1 MTAAEAKVN
10 EFANKIL
17 DFIEQSEQQQAD
29 PKWILQGVK
38 GYICGMSDGIE
49 FAEEMRA
56 PDLDVQAKT
65 DEPRP
70 MVGDSVRLN
79 LSRESL
85 DNIAK
90 TLNDA
95 YPRHDPRHDPT
106 AAMTDG
112 GNWIPEGRSEI
123 EDILDKQ
130 VGVPEA
136 KCGIEIR

>member
-17 DFIEQSEQQQAD
+17 DYIEQAEQQQSD

-56 PDLDVQAKT
+56 PDHNVQAKT

-70 MVGDSVRLN
+70 MVGDSVSINTDKEPLVDRALQGLN
-79 LSRESL
+79 VGWV
-85 DNIAK
+85 
-90 TLNDA
+90 
-95 YPRHDPRHDPT
+95 P
-106 AAMTDG
+106 G
-112 GNWIPEGRSEI
+112 GRSEI
-123 EDILDKQ
+123 EDFLDEQ
-130 VGVPEA
+130 LGVPEA
-136 KCGIEIR
+136 RGAIKIV

>member
-49 FAEEMRA
+49 FAEEMRS
-56 PDLDVQAKT
+56 PDQDVQAKT

-79 LSRESL
+79 LCKESI

-90 TLNDA
+90 AFEETH
-95 YPRHDPRHDPT
+95 PRWDPT

-112 GNWIPEGRSEI
+112 GHWVPEGRSEI
-123 EDILDKQ
+123 DDILDKQ
-130 VGVPEA
+130 LGVPEA
-136 KCGIEIR
+136 RCGIEIR

>member
-10 EFANKIL
+10 EFANTIL
-17 DFIEQSEQQQAD
+17 DYIEQSEQQQAD
-29 PKWILQGVK
+29 PKWIIQGVK

-49 FAEEMRA
+49 FAEEMRS

-79 LSRESL
+79 LCKESI

-90 TLNDA
+90 TLEEA
-95 YPRHDPRHDPT
+95 YPS
-106 AAMTDG
+106 
-112 GNWIPEGRSEI
+112 WKSEGRSDI
-123 EDILDKQ
+123 EDFLDKQ
-130 VGVPEA
+130 LGVPES

>member
-1 MTAAEAKVN
+1 MTVAEAKVN

-17 DFIEQSEQQQAD
+17 DYIEQSEQQQAD

-49 FAEEMRA
+49 FAEEMRS
-56 PDLDVQAKT
+56 PDQDVQAKT

-79 LSRESL
+79 LTRESL
-85 DNIAK
+85 DNISK

-95 YPRHDPRHDPT
+95 YPRHDPT

-123 EDILDKQ
+123 EDFLDKQ

>member
-17 DFIEQSEQQQAD
+17 DYIEQAEQQQSD

-49 FAEEMRA
+49 FAEEMRYH
-56 PDLDVQAKT
+56 DHSVQAKT

-79 LSRESL
+79 SGREPL
-85 DNIAK
+85 VDRALQG
-90 TLNDA
+90 LNAGWD
-95 YPRHDPRHDPT
+95 
-106 AAMTDG
+106 
-112 GNWIPEGRSEI
+112 PEGRSEI
-123 EDILDKQ
+123 EDFLDKQ
-130 VGVPEA
+130 LGVPEA
-136 KCGIEIR
+136 KCGIEIK

>member
-17 DFIEQSEQQQAD
+17 DYIEQSEQQQAD

-49 FAEEMRA
+49 FAEEMRS
-56 PDLDVQAKT
+56 PDHDVQAKT

-70 MVGDSVRLN
+70 MVGDSV
-79 LSRESL
+79 SISL
-85 DNIAK
+85 CKEPLGDLAK
-90 TLNDA
+90 TFEEFHPD
-95 YPRHDPRHDPT
+95 
-106 AAMTDG
+106 
-112 GNWIPEGRSEI
+112 WVPEGRSEI

-130 VGVPEA
+130 LGVPEA

>member
-17 DFIEQSEQQQAD
+17 DYIEQSEQQHAD

-56 PDLDVQAKT
+56 PDHDVQAKT

-79 LSRESL
+79 LCKESI

-90 TLNDA
+90 TLEEA
-95 YPRHDPRHDPT
+95 YPSLHPME
-106 AAMTDG
+106 AKG
-112 GNWIPEGRSEI
+112 SWIPEGRSDI

-130 VGVPEA
+130 LGVPEA
-136 KCGIEIR
+136 KCGIVIR

>member
-17 DFIEQSEQQQAD
+17 DYIEQSEQQQAD

-56 PDLDVQAKT
+56 PDPNVQAKT

-79 LSRESL
+79 LCRESI

-90 TLNDA
+90 TLKEA
-95 YPRHDPRHDPT
+95 YPGRRSME
-106 AAMTDG
+106 ANG
-112 GNWIPEGRSEI
+112 SWIPEERSEI
-123 EDILDKQ
+123 EDFLDKQ
-130 VGVPEA
+130 LGVPEA

>member
-17 DFIEQSEQQQAD
+17 DFIEQSEEQQAD

-49 FAEEMRA
+49 FAEEMRV
-56 PDLDVQAKT
+56 PDHDVQAKT

-79 LSRESL
+79 LCKESV

-90 TLNDA
+90 TLKES
-95 YPRHDPRHDPT
+95 YET
-106 AAMTDG
+106 ADWT
-112 GNWIPEGRSEI
+112 PESRSEI
-123 EDILDKQ
+123 SDFLDKQ
-130 VGVPEA
+130 LGVPEA
-136 KCGIEIR
+136 RGGIKIV

>member
-1 MTAAEAKVN
+1 MTAAESKVN

-56 PDLDVQAKT
+56 PDHDVQAKT

-79 LSRESL
+79 LRKESI
-85 DNIAK
+85 DSVDK
-90 TLNDA
+90 TFEDA
-95 YPRHDPRHDPT
+95 YPS
-106 AAMTDG
+106 
-112 GNWIPEGRSEI
+112 WKPEGRSEI

-130 VGVPEA
+130 LGVPEA
-136 KCGIEIR
+136 RGGIETL

>member
-17 DFIEQSEQQQAD
+17 DFIEQSEQQHAD

-49 FAEEMRA
+49 FAEEMRE
-56 PDLDVQAKT
+56 PDHDVQAKT

-79 LSRESL
+79 LCKESI
-85 DNIAK
+85 DSINK
-90 TLNDA
+90 TFKEIHPS
-95 YPRHDPRHDPT
+95 YDPT
-106 AAMTDG
+106 ASMTDG
-112 GNWIPEGRSEI
+112 GHWVPEGRSEI
-123 EDILDKQ
+123 EDFLDRDL
-130 VGVPEA
+130 GIPEA
-136 KCGIEIR
+136 RGAIEIR

>member
-17 DFIEQSEQQQAD
+17 DFIEQSEQQHAD

-56 PDLDVQAKT
+56 PDHDVQAKT

-79 LSRESL
+79 LCKESI
-85 DNIAK
+85 DNIDK
-90 TLNDA
+90 TFEETH
-95 YPRHDPRHDPT
+95 PS
-106 AAMTDG
+106 
-112 GNWIPEGRSEI
+112 WKPEGRSEI

-130 VGVPEA
+130 LGVPEA
-136 KCGIEIR
+136 RGAIEIR

>member
-56 PDLDVQAKT
+56 TDLDVQAKT

-79 LSRESL
+79 LCKESI

-90 TLNDA
+90 TLEEA
-95 YPRHDPRHDPT
+95 YPD
-106 AAMTDG
+106 
-112 GNWIPEGRSEI
+112 WVPEGRSEI

>member
-17 DFIEQSEQQQAD
+17 DYIEKSEEQKAD

-49 FAEEMRA
+49 FAEEMRE
-56 PDLDVQAKT
+56 PDQNVQAKT

-70 MVGDSVRLN
+70 MVGDSVRMN
-79 LSRESL
+79 LCKESI

-90 TLNDA
+90 THEEA
-95 YPRHDPRHDPT
+95 YPGWP
-106 AAMTDG
+106 
-112 GNWIPEGRSEI
+112 PEDRSEPD
-123 EDILDKQ
+123 DILDKNL
-130 VGVPEA
+130 GVPVQMSGAETRCDV
-136 KCGIEIR
+136 KD

>member
-56 PDLDVQAKT
+56 PDHDVQAKT

-79 LSRESL
+79 LCKESIDNL
-85 DNIAK
+85 DK
-90 TLNDA
+90 TLEEA
-95 YPRHDPRHDPT
+95 FPS
-106 AAMTDG
+106 
-112 GNWIPEGRSEI
+112 WVPEGRSDI

-130 VGVPEA
+130 LGVPEA
-136 KCGIEIR
+136 RGAIEIR

>member
-17 DFIEQSEQQQAD
+17 DYIEQSEQQKAD

-56 PDLDVQAKT
+56 SDYDAQAKT
-65 DEPRP
+65 DEHRP

-79 LSRESL
+79 DCNESK
-85 DNIAK
+85 DKNGK
-90 TLNDA
+90 TFEERNLGW
-95 YPRHDPRHDPT
+95 P
-106 AAMTDG
+106 
-112 GNWIPEGRSEI
+112 PEDRSEL
-123 EDILDKQ
+123 EDILDKKF
-130 VGVPEA
+130 GVPVPRS
-136 KCGIEIR
+136 GVEIRDAM

>member
-1 MTAAEAKVN
+1 MTVAEAKVN

-56 PDLDVQAKT
+56 PDHDVQAKT

-79 LSRESL
+79 LCKESIA
-85 DNIAK
+85 NITK
-90 TLNDA
+90 TFEETH
-95 YPRHDPRHDPT
+95 PRNDPT
-106 AAMTDG
+106 ASMTDG
-112 GNWIPEGRSEI
+112 SHWIPEGRSEI
-123 EDILDKQ
+123 EDFLDRDL
-130 VGVPEA
+130 GIPEA
-136 KCGIEIR
+136 RCGIEIR

>member
-1 MTAAEAKVN
+1 MTTAEAKVN

-17 DFIEQSEQQQAD
+17 DFIEQSEQQHAD

-38 GYICGMSDGIE
+38 GYICGISDGIE
-49 FAEEMRA
+49 FAEEMRV
-56 PDLDVQAKT
+56 PDYDVQAKT

-79 LSRESL
+79 LCKESI

-90 TLNDA
+90 TFKDA
-95 YPRHDPRHDPT
+95 HP
-106 AAMTDG
+106 A
-112 GNWIPEGRSEI
+112 WKPEGRSDI
-123 EDILDKQ
+123 EDILDKHL
-130 VGVPEA
+130 GVPEA

>member
-56 PDLDVQAKT
+56 PDPTVQAKT

-70 MVGDSVRLN
+70 MVGDSVKLN
-79 LSRESL
+79 LCKESI

-90 TLNDA
+90 TLKDA
-95 YPRHDPRHDPT
+95 YGT
-106 AAMTDG
+106 ADWT
-112 GNWIPEGRSEI
+112 PESRSEI
-123 EDILDKQ
+123 SDFLDEQ
-130 VGVPEA
+130 LGVPEA
-136 KCGIEIR
+136 RGGIEIR

>member
-17 DFIEQSEQQQAD
+17 DFIEQSEQQHAD

-56 PDLDVQAKT
+56 PDHDVQAKT
-65 DEPRP
+65 DELRP

-79 LSRESL
+79 LCKESI

-90 TLNDA
+90 TFEESHPA
-95 YPRHDPRHDPT
+95 
-106 AAMTDG
+106 
-112 GNWIPEGRSEI
+112 WQPEGRSEI

-130 VGVPEA
+130 LGVPEA
-136 KCGIEIR
+136 RCGIEIR

>member
-17 DFIEQSEQQQAD
+17 DYIEQSEHQQAD

-49 FAEEMRA
+49 FAEEMRS
-56 PDLDVQAKT
+56 PDHDVQAKT

-79 LSRESL
+79 LCKESI

-90 TLNDA
+90 TLEELHTGLEQDYEKLLA
-95 YPRHDPRHDPT
+95 ERCL
-106 AAMTDG
+106 
-112 GNWIPEGRSEI
+112 S
-123 EDILDKQ
+123 
-130 VGVPEA
+130 
-136 KCGIEIR
+136 

>member
-38 GYICGMSDGIE
+38 GYICGVSDGIE

-56 PDLDVQAKT
+56 PDHEVQAKT

-70 MVGDSVRLN
+70 MVGDSVKLN
-79 LSRESL
+79 LCKESI

-90 TLNDA
+90 TLNEA
-95 YPRHDPRHDPT
+95 YPS
-106 AAMTDG
+106 A
-112 GNWIPEGRSEI
+112 NWSSDERSEI
-123 EDILDKQ
+123 SDFLDEQ
-130 VGVPEA
+130 LGVPEA

>member
-56 PDLDVQAKT
+56 PDHDVQAKT

-70 MVGDSVRLN
+70 MVGDSLSIN
-79 LSRESL
+79 LSKESL
-85 DNIAK
+85 GDLAK
-90 TLNDA
+90 RFEEA
-95 YPRHDPRHDPT
+95 HT
-106 AAMTDG
+106 AWQPD
-112 GNWIPEGRSEI
+112 GRSEL

-130 VGVPEA
+130 LGVPEA
-136 KCGIEIR
+136 RGAIEI

>member
-17 DFIEQSEQQQAD
+17 DFIEQSEQQHAD

-49 FAEEMRA
+49 FAEEMRE
-56 PDLDVQAKT
+56 PDHDVQAKT

-79 LSRESL
+79 LCKESM
-85 DNIAK
+85 DKIAK
-90 TLNDA
+90 TFEET
-95 YPRHDPRHDPT
+95 HT
-106 AAMTDG
+106 A
-112 GNWIPEGRSEI
+112 WEQEGSSEI
-123 EDILDKQ
+123 EDLLYRDL
-130 VGVPEA
+130 GLVPEA
-136 KCGIEIR
+136 KCEVEIR

>member
-17 DFIEQSEQQQAD
+17 DFIEQSEQQNAD

-49 FAEEMRA
+49 FAEEMRV
-56 PDLDVQAKT
+56 PDYDVHAKT

-79 LSRESL
+79 LCKESI

-90 TLNDA
+90 TFKDA
-95 YPRHDPRHDPT
+95 HP
-106 AAMTDG
+106 A
-112 GNWIPEGRSEI
+112 WKPEGRSDI
-123 EDILDKQ
+123 EDILDKHL
-130 VGVPEA
+130 GVPEA

>member
-17 DFIEQSEQQQAD
+17 DYIEKSEEQHAD

-56 PDLDVQAKT
+56 PDHDTQAKT

-70 MVGDSVRLN
+70 MVGDSVSLG
-79 LSRESL
+79 LCKESI

-90 TLNDA
+90 TLDEVCPGCPPMA
-95 YPRHDPRHDPT
+95 KWTP
-106 AAMTDG
+106 G
-112 GNWIPEGRSEI
+112 ERSEI
-123 EDILDKQ
+123 EDMLDKQ
-130 VGVPEA
+130 LGVPEA
-136 KCGIEIR
+136 RGAIQIV

>member
-17 DFIEQSEQQQAD
+17 DFIEKSEQQQAD

-56 PDLDVQAKT
+56 PDHEVQAKT

-70 MVGDSVRLN
+70 MVGDS
-79 LSRESL
+79 LSINNCKEPL
-85 DNIAK
+85 GDLAK
-90 TLNDA
+90 TFEES
-95 YPRHDPRHDPT
+95 HT
-106 AAMTDG
+106 A
-112 GNWIPEGRSEI
+112 WQPEERSEI
-123 EDILDKQ
+123 DDFLDKKL
-130 VGVPEA
+130 GVPEA
-136 KCGIEIR
+136 RCGIEVR